1 MKVDNLEDVK
11 RIYFVPAGG
20 YGLSKGTPQLL
31 AACLGTCVGVGLV
44 DKHRKI
50 GALAHVIIPA
60 RCAEVEIEAEG
71 SLCAAE
77 TVPFLLEKLIGAGA
91 EKEDLIAGI
100 AGGLSFEGGWV
111 NYYGAMSLSFIKNS
125 LKEAG
130 IPIVFLET
138 MDHLNASFVLDVR
151 NAAFFC
157 KDLFGES
164 LSHTR
169 EESIEY
175 SKIEKAINKIRPM
188 SSVVLKII
196 ELLGTENFKITEVVE
211 EIKKDEVMIAKL
223 LKICNSAMFS
233 PAKKIDSVEKA
244 VIFLGSRNL
253 LKLIFSAYLEE
264 FFGEGKGYSLRINGI
279 YNHSMVVGVISELI
293 AKEVGIPAD
302 VAYTYGMLH
311 DIGKRVLDIFA
322 SKQKKILYAELVKG
336 RNLLEVEKELFKKD
350 HCEVGNILA
359 SKWNFPLDLQEVIL
373 HHHNPRGRGKYTKVV
388 YLADVM
394 ANHFFSGHIIDETS
408 ISYFDDTLEDLGLS
422 YSHLQEIMKRIPYK
436 RLINEEE

>member
-1 MKVDNLEDVK
+1 MKVENLEDVR

-20 YGLSKGTPQLL
+20 YGLSKGVPPLL

-44 DKHRKI
+44 DKHKKI

-60 RCAEVEIEAEG
+60 RCAEVEADR

-77 TVPFLLEKLIGAGA
+77 TVPFLMEKLISAGA
-91 EKEDLIAGI
+91 KRENLIAGI
-100 AGGLSFEGGWV
+100 AGGLSSQEGWV
-111 NYYGAMSLSFIKNS
+111 NYYGTLSLSFIKNS
-125 LKEAG
+125 LKEAE
-130 IPIVFLET
+130 IPIVFLEN
-138 MDHLNASFVLDVR
+138 MEHLNSTFVLDVKTATFSCR
-151 NAAFFC
+151 
-157 KDLFGES
+157 DLFRES
-164 LSHTR
+164 FSHAR
-169 EESIEY
+169 EQKVEHSRIDR
-175 SKIEKAINKIRPM
+175 AIDRIRPM

-196 ELLGTENFKITEVVE
+196 ELLGSENFKITEVVE
-211 EIKKDEVMIAKL
+211 EIKKDEIMIAKL

-264 FFGEGKGYSLRINGI
+264 FFGEEKGYSLRMNGM
-279 YNHSMVVGVISELI
+279 YNHSIVVGVISELI
-293 AKEVGIPAD
+293 SREVKIPAD

-322 SKQKKILYAELVKG
+322 FMQKKNLYGELVKG
-336 RNLLEVEKELFKKD
+336 RNLLEIERELFKRD

-359 SKWNFPLDLQEVIL
+359 SKWNFPLELQEVIL
-373 HHHNPRGRGKYTKVV
+373 HHHNPKGRGKYTKVV

-408 ISYFDDTLEDLGLS
+408 IKYFDETLEELELS

-436 RLINEEE
+436 RLMNEE